1 MTLGMLIPSND
12 VASISSIAYL
22 IDGRAIRTL
31 QLILFVFHLDV
42 DVNASRHFQS

>member
-1 MTLGMLIPSND
+1 MS

-22 IDGRAIRTL
+22 IDGRGLIPDFL

-42 DVNASRHFQS
+42 DVNTSRHFQS